1 MIHLPR
7 SENLNKKICFETD
20 SSVDD
25 DIIHFKH
32 DIILKDRNGNIIE
45 INTPKPEYLIDSIL

>member
-7 SENLNKKICFETD
+7 SENINKKICFETD
-20 SSVDD
+20 NSVDD
-25 DIIHFKH
+25 DIIKIKN

-45 INTPKPEYLIDSIL
+45 IYTPKPEYLVDSIL